1 MRPSPSERAH
11 LTYAK
16 RTGEAVAMLVD
27 CAVTECEGAQF
38 GRGWRQERR
47 TVGKLWD
54 VSGADMGGFGAS

>member
-1 MRPSPSERAH
+1 MRPSLSERAH

-16 RTGEAVAMLVD
+16 RTREAVVMPVD
-27 CAVTECEGAQF
+27 RAVTESEGAQF

-54 VSGADMGGFGAS
+54 VSGADMGGFGAG